1 MVCRPKDVLLKGKIP
16 DWYRCFK
23 KISQVVEFFFVICKC
38 LLKRAQMSPFVRNGG
53 MEPSDGER
61 GGRVEFGSWA
71 ALNARFDKIL
81 L

>member
-1 MVCRPKDVLLKGKIP
+1 
-16 DWYRCFK
+16 
-23 KISQVVEFFFVICKC
+23 
-38 LLKRAQMSPFVRNGG
+38 MSPFVRNGG

-81 L
+81 FRCVTQISTCSDFKFY